1 MDDEVAVVKIAQ
13 AGSDQAEYDG
23 VAAQVGKWLDCVE
36 PHEIAVLSRRNKDVR
51 KICIELS
58 KRGIKVATPGL
69 ITTDGAAGLLASIA
83 SLIDSGPAS
92 LPRIVYTLAGK
103 RLGRADLDRTIELL
117 TSGEEERELSGE
129 PPSIVAL
136 IGEMTSLREALEELR
151 YTGDAFAMMCSFLFD
166 SSDYLR
172 RVLAGDDDA
181 SRSMLVS
188 EILSALSW
196 AISYRY
202 SHPGVP
208 AWRSRI
214 GFAQFFRGIL
224 ADGRPALA
232 PPPAMP
238 SGSGDDMPRQQGP

>member
-1 MDDEVAVVKIAQ
+1 MRSGSENVINFPDDFAQAKIFELKTNYRSCDEVIDLANQLAEVMRSSDVSTPTYDTIWTRGSSEAKLDDEVAVVKIAQ

-136 IGEMTSLREALEELR
+136 IGEMTSLRRL
-151 YTGDAFAMMCSFLFD
+151 
-166 SSDYLR
+166 
-172 RVLAGDDDA
+172 
-181 SRSMLVS
+181 
-188 EILSALSW
+188 
-196 AISYRY
+196 
-202 SHPGVP
+202 
-208 AWRSRI
+208 
-214 GFAQFFRGIL
+214 
-224 ADGRPALA
+224 
-232 PPPAMP
+232 
-238 SGSGDDMPRQQGP
+238 